1 MSKLLTISDYQL
13 TSKLGSGSFAKV
25 YKAHTSENPE
35 SPVAV
40 KVASHNKFK
49 KDATTKVFKNE
60 IKMHSQLDHP
70 GIVKYLGSGIDST
83 LSKPS
88 IGVTRQRCYIATEYC
103 SGGDLFD
110 VIKSKGGLS
119 ERQCKNYF

>member
-1 MSKLLTISDYQL
+1 
-13 TSKLGSGSFAKV
+13 
-25 YKAHTSENPE
+25 
-35 SPVAV
+35 
-40 KVASHNKFK
+40 
-49 KDATTKVFKNE
+49 
-60 IKMHSQLDHP
+60 MHSQLDHP

-88 IGVTRQRCYIATEYC
+88 TGVTRQRCYIATEYC

-119 ERQCKNYF
+119 ERQCKNYFRQLIDALEYMHSKSIAHRDLKVENIMLHADGTIKICDLGLATDKDVV